1 MLLRLAQLPG
11 GARALCES
19 GAMAALAAS
28 RAVDA
33 YAHDSPGDAAAA
45 AAASRARARAEAAR
59 AGGADFDAPASYARI
74 GYGDDEMDFAEERGV
89 LEERG
94 GVDPA
99 SAAAVAAASPLA
111 PLPLAR
117 ARHHALLVPVLR
129 LAGTLL
135 NASPDEA
142 TREGAVAFCRAHAA
156 VLHRVLAD
164 RSKHA
169 HLCDVAELEAAVAL
183 VARLVAT
190 TTTTTTTRFSAAEAN
205 ARSAS
210 DPSSSSSLSSLSEF
224 IPALDAL
231 TARLA
236 RGDGK
241 YDHFIAAASD
251 ARSSPLART
260 SHGEVARRVAESAA
274 GGRDAAI
281 GGLSAAVAA
290 AAAAKMEK
298 GDAERPRD
306 AVSAQLSLAER
317 GAAAFAAAER
327 PGRTRAPR
335 PGPRS
340 PRSPGWRT
348 LRGGDARRA
357 EGAAGGSSGVW
368 RATAAPPPPP
378 PPRRTRAAPAGPPR
392 PRRPR
397 RSLPPAR
404 AVRGRARERAAARR
418 WEDPS
423 GTRARSRLFR
433 RRRWARASAA
443 LARSPSPPKPRSSSC
458 FSAPSVRDNAV
469 PSVRDT
475 CATSMTPR
483 RVTT

>member
-1 MLLRLAQLPG
+1 M
-11 GARALCES
+11 
-19 GAMAALAAS
+19 
-28 RAVDA
+28 
-33 YAHDSPGDAAAA
+33 
-45 AAASRARARAEAAR
+45 
-59 AGGADFDAPASYARI
+59 
-74 GYGDDEMDFAEERGV
+74 

-210 DPSSSSSLSSLSEF
+210 DPSSSSSSLSSLSEF

-231 TARLA
+231 TVRLA

-274 GGRDAAI
+274 GGRDAPP
-281 GGLSAAVAA
+281 SAAC
-290 AAAAKMEK
+290 
-298 GDAERPRD
+298 PR
-306 AVSAQLSLAER
+306 
-317 GAAAFAAAER
+317 
-327 PGRTRAPR
+327 
-335 PGPRS
+335 RS
-340 PRSPGWRT
+340 
-348 LRGGDARRA
+348 
-357 EGAAGGSSGVW
+357 
-368 RATAAPPPPP
+368 PPPP
-378 PPRRTRAAPAGPPR
+378 PPRWRRRRGASARRSSPRSSRSPSAARRRSPPR
-392 PRRPR
+392 
-397 RSLPPAR
+397 R
-404 AVRGRARERAAARR
+404 APGGGRARRAQAHARAFAGWRTAARR
-418 WEDPS
+418 
-423 GTRARSRLFR
+423 R
-433 RRRWARASAA
+433 
-443 LARSPSPPKPRSSSC
+443 
-458 FSAPSVRDNAV
+458 
-469 PSVRDT
+469 
-475 CATSMTPR
+475 CAKS
-483 RVTT
+483 